1 MVPSRPARCFSA
13 DYYYYYYYY
22 CYCFFIIVN
31 VQVLVSG
38 SLDRETAAVHE
49 LVILGVDRPP
59 DSPPL
64 TGTATLT
71 VLVQDVN
78 DNRPVFVP
86 PDYRV
91 RLLEDLPAGTVVGTA
106 VARDR
111 DAGDNAAV
119 CYSIAAGDDDRHFVI
134 DRLTGVVRLS
144 RPVRFS
150 EREMF
155 NVTVRARDRGAPL
168 SLSASTTMLVDVVPV
183 DRNLAAPRFRDA
195 VLQGRVRENQPA
207 GTSVMQVPAADL
219 DATDN
224 PAAAPADY
232 HVVYSIRN
240 GTGLGRFTIDS
251 KGTRRFLLRY
261 TRLTSLCPGLPR

>member
-1 MVPSRPARCFSA
+1 M
-13 DYYYYYYYY
+13 
-22 CYCFFIIVN
+22 
-31 VQVLVSG
+31 QVLVSG

-119 CYSIAAGDDDRHFVI
+119 RYSIAAGDDDRHFVI

-155 NVTVRARDRGAPL
+155 NLTVRARDRGAPQ

-183 DRNLAAPRFRDA
+183 DRNMAAPRFRDT